1 MKEVWKYKLRSADRQ
16 TVTMPAAAEILQVD
30 DQFSELVMWALVD
43 RDAQNTVSRD
53 IEIFGTG
60 HPMDEAIRIY
70 IGTVLIGSLVWHV
83 FERV

>member
-43 RDAQNTVSRD
+43 RDAQNTVSRE
-53 IEIFGTG
+53 IEMFTTG

-83 FERV
+83 FERI